1 MDYLFPEDKTP
12 APATNEPFETAETR
26 AVSNAEDIDDKDN
39 VPDTA
44 EEQNRLSEEE
54 AIAQGY
60 TVIKTAEDLAAIGA
74 NLSGKYIIMD
84 DIDMTGVD
92 WTPIGSSEEAFSGI
106 FNGNGY
112 TIKNLN
118 INAQNG
124 INTENIG
131 FFGVTD
137 NAEISNINIANATVS
152 TPETYNK
159 GSAGILIGRAQ
170 NTNIDNVYVS
180 GTVTGH
186 QKTGGMI
193 GTLATSDPAENSKIT
208 NSTANTNVNSSYYA
222 GGLIGYIETFS
233 GGRNVM
239 IENVTVNG
247 NVSAKEKSAGGIIGE
262 AGSTIVTINN
272 STCAANVTGVD
283 GAQRIGGF
291 IGNANGTKI
300 AICNSNYTGKISAEG
315 DFKGEYYGYYMND
328 AHVSIF
334 ELSAGL
340 PADDILKIDGV
351 DTLTPIYNSATDKYE
366 YEIAV
371 STLTGL
377 DKVVAMIRQNPE
389 LAEVITFNVN
399 FDFEAMDGQYSPSV
413 YAQYGVVQH
422 QYEDEEG
429 NVVNDVYIDN
439 EIDTESTFHRAID
452 MSNLPFV
459 PTTQEFEFYEKTMVE
474 GLYKDKHGRY
484 YVETAYGMIPTTL
497 SFFFANQQTNVQT
510 RLDEDEVSYRN
521 KITSM
526 VYTYQAQLQNVLK
539 TAFNYDGVSNIIIGE
554 PEYNYLTSQRDSGA
568 QLTDLENLQL
578 SVYELD
584 MQIAGFVNEVTHN
597 EGCGMGGNSSFLEE
611 TTAVPLYDE
620 DGRMQYETLSGV
632 QLRQSVDAEN
642 NPIFDDSGAPVYETP
657 DGEPWEQTEEVFIK
671 RGYPQTDENGR
682 FMYTD
687 SEGATVF
694 RSENED
700 GTYSYSMEDGSAYE
714 GDPEELKQQL
724 EEYSV
729 SKEFSALQQKM
740 QDLLAQYQQQYGQ

>member
-1 MDYLFPEDKTP
+1 
-12 APATNEPFETAETR
+12 
-26 AVSNAEDIDDKDN
+26 
-39 VPDTA
+39 
-44 EEQNRLSEEE
+44 
-54 AIAQGY
+54 
-60 TVIKTAEDLAAIGA
+60 
-74 NLSGKYIIMD
+74 MD

-208 NSTANTNVNSSYYA
+208 NSTTNTNVNSSYYA

-578 SVYELD
+578 SIYELD